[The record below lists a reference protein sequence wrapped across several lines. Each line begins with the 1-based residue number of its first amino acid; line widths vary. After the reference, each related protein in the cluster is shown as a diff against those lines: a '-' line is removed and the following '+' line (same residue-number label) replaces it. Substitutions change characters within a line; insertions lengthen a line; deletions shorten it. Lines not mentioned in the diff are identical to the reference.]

1 MRRLLAI
8 IAMLLLMSA
17 SVSASAAE
25 DPKIILTS
33 ETKVGEVVFLKLPGN
48 PQVGYKWRLNKELST
63 GLDLVSVDQI
73 GWQMAPKG
81 RSMFFQ
87 QRSVLNVVVRA
98 KAAGQAQL
106 AFDYYR
112 RLSGRTYSKTSLVRV
127 IIKPTQISQ

>member
-1 MRRLLAI
+1 MRLHLAI
-8 IAMLLLMSA
+8 TAMLLLA
-17 SVSASAAE
+17 SGSGRAIAADE
-25 DPKIILTS
+25 PNIILTS

-73 GWQMAPKG
+73 GWLMAPKG

-112 RLSGRTYSKTSLVRV
+112 RYSGYTYSKTSMVRV
-127 IIKPTQISQ
+127 IIKPTLVSQ

>member
-8 IAMLLLMSA
+8 IAMLLLVSA